1 MDSET
6 AEFTFSGACPVLH
19 AAAAAAAAAA
29 ATAARISVLALAP
42 VVSCHHGY
50 VQLNSRVGL

>member
-29 ATAARISVLALAP
+29 TAARISVLALAP
-42 VVSCHHGY
+42 VVSHHGY